1 MPRGRSA
8 FGRLPLASA
17 LVLLVS
23 AGSVL
28 GERPLSSYPKAARDR
43 YEAARRLQEQRRYRE
58 ALGAYAEA
66 ARLGME
72 DYPMLRVQRGECLR
86 HLKDFRAAIASHTA
100 AIADGTLGKS
110 CRL

>member
-1 MPRGRSA
+1 MPGWSA
-8 FGRLPLASA
+8 YCHLPLVSA
-17 LVLLVS
+17 LLLLVA

-28 GERPLSSYPKAARDR
+28 GERPLSSYPKAARDQ

-58 ALGAYAEA
+58 ALGAYDAA
-66 ARLGME
+66 ARLGIA

-86 HLKDFRAAIASHTA
+86 HLKDYRAAIASHTE
-100 AIADGTLGKS
+100 AITDGTLGKS